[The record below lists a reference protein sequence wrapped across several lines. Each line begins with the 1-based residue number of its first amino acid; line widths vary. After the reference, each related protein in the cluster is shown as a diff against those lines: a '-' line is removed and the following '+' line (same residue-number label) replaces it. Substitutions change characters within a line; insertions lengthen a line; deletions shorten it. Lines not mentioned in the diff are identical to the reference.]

1 MNLDFDYAI
10 PGKHI
15 LEKIDYK
22 ISTKLDL
29 KKITLQINKYK
40 RY

>member
-10 PGKHI
+10 PAKHV

-29 KKITLQINKYK
+29 KEKSLQINKYK
-40 RY
+40 GY